1 MPVIIIGAD
10 TEYGPAVASA
20 LSRRQGEVRAFV
32 TDPATAEP
40 LRALGIKVAVGDV
53 SDASHIEGAAH
64 DAFSAVLMAE
74 AALDGRERS
83 FAASYEKV
91 VDAWKQGL
99 ADAGVKRLIWI
110 GPDAMPSTLATWIE
124 SASIDAGA
132 MTPDEAGSEAARLDD
147 LAAIEES

>member
-32 TDPATAEP
+32 TDPASAES
-40 LRALGIKVAVGDV
+40 LRGMGIKVAIGDV

-64 DAFSAVLMAE
+64 DAFSAVLIAE

-83 FAASYEKV
+83 FAATFDKV
-91 VDAWKQGL
+91 VDAWRHGL

-110 GPDAMPSTLATWIE
+110 GPDAIPAVLESGVE
-124 SASIDAGA
+124 SASINTGTLTA
-132 MTPDEAGSEAARLDD
+132 DEAGSEAARLDD